1 MWTSGPTISRPTALA
16 KGSST
21 LRRLSTNVSPTK
33 GWKEALA
40 TNLNAGRQA
49 KLSAAVNEGEVI
61 ARRQLPNGLGEIHLG
76 ASQPLSKA
84 VPGNGGLRLW
94 QYASDEA
101 ASKEAAGLGKGME
114 AKHSMFN
121 TGFAGAKVVCAVT
134 KAPNTWSAA
143 DKKVALDE
151 VRKENANQQMHAE
164 CAHTFFLVMTR
175 PHNGTCRWRACSRRW
190 TALCTLAAT

>member
-1 MWTSGPTISRPTALA
+1 MWTSGPIISRPTALA

-134 KAPNTWSAA
+134 KAPNMWSAA

-164 CAHTFFLVMTR
+164 
-175 PHNGTCRWRACSRRW
+175 
-190 TALCTLAAT
+190 LCTYLFLNHRSFHLKL